1 MATVAEVIAQTL
13 AAYGTEKF
21 FCLMGGD
28 HELWYALED
37 AKIQIINCRS
47 ESAAVYAADGYA
59 RISGKPG
66 FVYGQ
71 RGPGVVQCRR
81 RARRSLLGEKPGDLA
96 HLVDRHGCPRPLRIS
111 GARWPA
117 AACRA

>member
-1 MATVAEVIAQTL
+1 MASVAEIIAQTL
-13 AAYGTEKF
+13 KAYGTEKF

-37 AKIQIINCRS
+37 EKIQIINCRS

-71 RGPGVVQCRR
+71 RGPGVSNV
-81 RARRSLLGEKPGDLA
+81 AGAMADPLWAKSPVVSLTSAIPMD
-96 HLVDRHGCPRPLRIS
+96 VRDRYEYQ
-111 GARWPA
+111 
-117 AACRA
+117 